1 MAQQENQRPSPTTPA
16 QSIPPAERLKKLPL
30 TKKVAVD
37 GHVSDA
43 YLETVLSIIP
53 LEVTDSEIAA
63 FFHQI
68 TRTNLD
74 PMARQIYLV
83 PRWDNASGRNK
94 YSVQVGIDGYRLIA
108 DRTGLYAG
116 SSDTVFDDGL
126 TQYQWTKTGRMTP
139 VTATVTVSKL
149 LSNGATGEFTA
160 TALWESYYPGDRMG
174 YMWKKFPL
182 LMLGKVA
189 EALALRKAFPSQLS
203 GLYIAEEMA
212 QAGESQETTAAIS
225 ASLGY
230 KNANALPSLQKIETA
245 FADFDEAWFGD
256 ATGVKLADVPA
267 TAEGD
272 ALLRKLWQYATAV
285 SKGKEEASRDAFIRY
300 FGNVEVG
307 TPNSVS
313 AKTDEGE

>member
-1 MAQQENQRPSPTTPA
+1 MAYKDSQQAGAAPA
-16 QSIPPAERLKKLPL
+16 PVLPPAERLKKLPL
-30 TKKVAVD
+30 TKKVAAD

-53 LEVTDSEIAA
+53 PEVTDGEVAA

-83 PRWDNASGRNK
+83 PRWDNSSGRNK

-116 SSDTVFDDGL
+116 SGDTIFDDGL
-126 TQYQWTKTGRMTP
+126 TQYQWTKTGRLTP
-139 VTATVTVSKL
+139 VTATVTVTKL
-149 LSNGATGEFTA
+149 LSNGAVGSFTA
-160 TALWESYYPGDRMG
+160 TALWESYYPGDKMG

-230 KNANALPSLQKIETA
+230 KNSNAIPTLQKAESA
-245 FADFDEAWFGD
+245 FPEFKEEWLENAA
-256 ATGVKLADVPA
+256 GVKFADVPA
-267 TAEGD
+267 TTEGD
-272 ALLRKLWQYATAV
+272 AILRKVWQYAVAVGKGTAEP
-285 SKGKEEASRDAFIRY
+285 SEEAFIRY
-300 FGNVEVG
+300 FGPSDAEHVSK
-307 TPNSVS
+307 PSVS
-313 AKTDEGE
+313 VESGE